1 MCGIVGIRRVDGA
14 PVDPELIRRMTQQLV
29 HRGPDAD
36 GYWSADGIAF
46 GHRRLSI
53 IDLAGSPQPMTAGN
67 ATICFNGEI
76 FNYQALRKELAGE
89 GYDFKTN
96 GDTEVLLALYRE
108 KGPEGV
114 KKTDGQFGYAIWD
127 SARSDLWVYRD
138 RVGVTPLYYYWD
150 GKILAFAS
158 EIKALLPCLP
168 DGPEIDDE
176 SVCEYLAYRSVPS
189 PNTLFRGIQ
198 KLPPGHSIHLD
209 ASGRM
214 QVEAWWKLRT
224 EPSMESISPEAAVDG
239 LDEVLQRAVG
249 SRMVAD
255 VPVGAYLSGGVDS
268 SMIVAMMARMGGTA
282 GVETYSAGFADPRFD
297 ELPFAREVSEAVG
310 TRHHEIIVEPSDFQS
325 LWHKLTWHRD
335 APISEPADLA
345 IFRLATLARESVK
358 VLLSGE
364 GSDELFAGYPK
375 YAWAQKA
382 GWADLMPSGLRG
394 GMLTAIEQGLPA
406 RFGKPRIM
414 LRAMAAANEAD
425 RFQSWFAP
433 FVRNERLALTGG
445 KAERDGHMEIWKR
458 AEGDLI
464 QRMLYVDCHTW
475 LVDNLLERGDRMA
488 MAASVESRPPFLDH
502 NVVEYAF
509 SLPSSVKLRDGVTK
523 WVVKEVARRTLP
535 AGIVDR
541 KKVGFRVPLDSWFRS
556 GLREMAGDMLL
567 GPNSFVADRFD
578 RAGVAKLLADHDRG
592 RRDEEIRIW
601 TLLCLEVWH
610 DAFFK
615 NRMA

>member
-1 MCGIVGIRRVDGA
+1 MCGIVGVRRVDGA
-14 PVDPELIRRMTQQLV
+14 PVDPELIRRMTAQLV

-36 GYWSADGIAF
+36 GYWAEDGIAF

-53 IDLAGSPQPMTAGN
+53 IDLAGSPQPMTAGT

-76 FNYQALRKELAGE
+76 FNYQALRKRLAE
-89 GYDFKTN
+89 DGYEFKTN

-114 KKTDGQFGYAIWD
+114 KETDGQFAYAVWD
-127 SARSDLWVYRD
+127 AVRSDLWVYRD
-138 RVGVTPLYYYWD
+138 RVGITPLYYYWD

-209 ASGRM
+209 ASGRL
-214 QVEAWWKLRT
+214 QIEAWWQLRT

-239 LDEVLQRAVG
+239 LDEVLQRAVA

-268 SMIVAMMARMGGTA
+268 SMIVAMMARMGGSA

-310 TRHHEIIVEPSDFQS
+310 TRHHEIIVEPSDFES

-345 IFRLATLARESVK
+345 IFRLASLASDTVK

-375 YAWAQKA
+375 YAWAHKA
-382 GWADLMPSGLRG
+382 GWSDLMPKGLRG
-394 GMLTAIEQGLPA
+394 GLLTAIEQGLPA

-414 LRAMAAANEAD
+414 LRAMAAADEAD

-433 FVRNERLALTGG
+433 FVRNERQALYGDQP
-445 KAERDGHMEIWKR
+445 ERDGHREIWKR

-502 NVVEYAF
+502 NVVDYAF
-509 SLPSSVKLRDGVTK
+509 SLPSSVKLRGGVTK

-535 AGIVDR
+535 ASIVDR
-541 KKVGFRVPLDSWFRS
+541 RKVGFRVPLDSWFRS
-556 GLREMAGDMLL
+556 GLRDMAGDMLL

-578 RAGVAKLLADHDRG
+578 RDRVAKLLSDHDRG

-615 NRMA
+615 NRHG